1 MLEKFDE
8 FKSRKTSLKDK
19 KTQLKKQLR
28 DVSRQNLELQKQQI
42 AKKMSVFQA
51 GSSNFS

>member
-1 MLEKFDE
+1 MIKKYDE
-8 FKSRKTSLKDK
+8 FKNRKNALKDK

-28 DVSRQNLELQKQQI
+28 DVSRSNLELQKQQI

-51 GSSNFS
+51 GSSNYS

>member
-8 FKSRKTSLKDK
+8 FKSRKNALKDK
-19 KTQLKKQLR
+19 KKQLKKQLT
-28 DVSRQNLELQKQQI
+28 DLSRQNLEIQKQQI

>member
-8 FKSRKTSLKDK
+8 FKSRKKALKDK
-19 KTQLKKQLR
+19 KTQLKKQINDLG
-28 DVSRQNLELQKQQI
+28 SQNFELQKQQI

-51 GSSNFS
+51 GSSSYS